1 MNQVLQAAKNVIKS
15 ELFVDEAN
23 GVKYSGI
30 PAENVTSLADAIK
43 AVPKRTKLPMTR
55 KQIEKNADKDGNLSF
70 FAEFELSEL
79 MVDVDCLNCAVSEWL
94 TGGDDTCL
102 EDVAYR
108 MVQVEKNGN
117 LLMEV
122 SGNVSNWLKEN
133 S

>member
-30 PAENVTSLADAIK
+30 PAENISALAEALSN
-43 AVPKRTKLPMTR
+43 VPKRTKLPMTR